1 MKNIIV
7 ALDAGHGLKTAGK
20 RCLKSIDKKETREFV
35 LNERIASRVAELVK
49 VYPFIKVVRTND
61 ITGEVDT
68 PLQSRCTIANGAKA
82 DLFISIHHNAG
93 ANGKASGGVTV
104 YTYEGS
110 KHTFQ
115 VDLYQKLIQHT
126 QLKGNRSQGCLQDG
140 FHVLRY
146 TNMPAVLIENGFMD
160 STTDTP
166 IILTEEHA
174 ERTAQAIVSFL
185 VEYANKED

>member
-1 MKNIIV
+1 MKQIIV

-20 RCLKSIDKKETREFV
+20 RCMKSIDKKETREFV
-35 LNERIASRVAELVK
+35 LNERIASRVTELVK

-61 ITGEVDT
+61 VTGEVDT
-68 PLQSRCTIANGAKA
+68 PLSSRCSIAIGVKA
-82 DLFISIHHNAG
+82 NLFISIHHNAG
-93 ANGKASGGVTV
+93 AKGGKSGGTTV
-104 YTYEGS
+104 YTYKGS

-115 VDLYQKLIQHT
+115 VDLYKKLIKHT
-126 QLKGNRSQGCLQDG
+126 QLKGNRASGCLQDR

-160 STTDTP
+160 SIIDTP

-174 ERTAQAIVSFL
+174 ERTAQAIASFL
-185 VEYANKED
+185 VEYATKED